1 MDSSNID
8 NNNLKAL
15 AFNKFKYVLYKYCVR
30 FSKISK
36 FSEYLNQFLLLLHD
50 CVSSSY

>member
-8 NNNLKAL
+8 NSNSKAL
-15 AFNKFKYVLYKYCVR
+15 AFNKFKYVLYKCCVR

-36 FSEYLNQFLLLLHD
+36 FSEYLN
-50 CVSSSY
+50 